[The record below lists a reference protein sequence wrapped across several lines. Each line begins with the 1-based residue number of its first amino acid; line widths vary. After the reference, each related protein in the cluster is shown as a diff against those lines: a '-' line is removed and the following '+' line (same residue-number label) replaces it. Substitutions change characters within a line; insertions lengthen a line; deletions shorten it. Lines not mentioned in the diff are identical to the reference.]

1 MRYLSTDLF
10 RRRTVSRADQSNTD
24 SRHPV
29 RCRHPHLPQLFYAA
43 NNRRWAEVRRRSQSH
58 PHEVFVQE
66 DLSGNTA
73 LHVACRHDPP
83 VDIVRCLLRCA
94 TVKNAEGATALHVAA
109 SHRCSADVI
118 RTLIEDGSTGRP
130 CHDSDDDED
139 ADNVTSPTAAL
150 TRVGRAPIHYA
161 CMSFRGLSV
170 AAFTVL
176 LEATIKASTEASKGS
191 NDSDNDIIS
200 LDDISIMSKDEDDD
214 DMKNQ
219 VVNTMTLRDK
229 TGQTPLGLLFRR
241 YRERV
246 RCVIKLVEAQTA
258 VRGSGTIN
266 PASTAAAHAVQADL
280 GELWE
285 KSRLIV
291 STMADHHLK
300 QDDYFSSS
308 DGGICEF
315 SDPAETAAAMEA
327 AAWAASKHQGT
338 PTSTDQD
345 HPKVGQKTFRIVHAS
360 VGLTGYG
367 CPPEMI
373 RLAISVHPN
382 QVREMDEEGRLPI
395 HIAAIAASSVAP
407 DYDPIKGEPTSDDD
421 SMITSSTLRSR
432 SSTNT
437 FMTTLTNADVKNP
450 FDQVIRILLRHYPD
464 SARIPNGKNGR
475 LPFTLAVDAG
485 RRTWKDGLRAL
496 FEAHPAAV
504 ESRDNMN
511 STLYPSLFALIGNAE
526 EYEGRNETA
535 ATTRIRS
542 KSYQKKTGLRSTKQ
556 SKAVTSVFEV
566 LRAKPNFVEKCT

>member
-1 MRYLSTDLF
+1 MRYLSSDLF
-10 RRRTVSRADQSNTD
+10 RRRNSSRADQSNPSS

-29 RCRHPHLPQLFYAA
+29 RRRHPHLPQLFYAA

-94 TVKNAEGATALHVAA
+94 GVKNAEGATALHVAA
-109 SHRCSADVI
+109 SHRCSAGVI
-118 RTLIEDGSTGRP
+118 KTLIEDGPKACINGSDGVDH
-130 CHDSDDDED
+130 HDS
-139 ADNVTSPTAAL
+139 VSSPTAAL

-170 AAFTVL
+170 EAFTVL
-176 LEATIKASTEASKGS
+176 LAATVKASTELPESRSS
-191 NDSDNDIIS
+191 NNDHNIID
-200 LDDISIMSKDEDDD
+200 LDDISLMSKDEDEEDA
-214 DMKNQ
+214 MKNQ

-229 TGQTPLGLLFRR
+229 TGQTALGLLFRR

-246 RCVIKLVEAQTA
+246 RCVIKLVEAQAA
-258 VRGSGTIN
+258 VRGTSSIN
-266 PASTAAAHAVQADL
+266 PATTAAAHAVQADL

-285 KSRLIV
+285 KARLIV

-300 QDDYFSSS
+300 QDDYFAS
-308 DGGICEF
+308 DRGGICEF
-315 SDPAETAAAMEA
+315 ADPVETAAAMEA
-327 AAWAASKHQGT
+327 AAWAASKHKGV
-338 PTSTDQD
+338 SSSMDQD

-395 HIAAIAASSVAP
+395 HIAAIAASSVTP
-407 DYDPIKGEPTSDDD
+407 STSDPMKGELASDDD
-421 SMITSSTLRSR
+421 SMVTSSTFRST
-432 SSTNT
+432 ST
-437 FMTTLTNADVKNP
+437 FMTTLTNVDIKNP
-450 FDQVIRILLRHYPD
+450 FDQVIRILLKHYPE

-475 LPFTLAVDAG
+475 LPFTVAVDAG
-485 RRTWKDGLRAL
+485 RRTWNDGLRAL
-496 FEAHPAAV
+496 FQAHPAAV
-504 ESRDNMN
+504 EGRDNMHL
-511 STLYPSLFALIGNAE
+511 SLYPSIFALIGNSD
-526 EYEGRNETA
+526 EYEGSSCMA
-535 ATTRIRS
+535 GGTRRRS
-542 KSYQKKTGLRSTKQ
+542 NTYQKKMGSRSSKQ
-556 SKAVTSVFEV
+556 SKAITSVFEV
-566 LRAKPNFVEKCT
+566 VRARPNIVEKCI